1 MRPPC
6 LIESEANRTNIQD
19 GCQCKPGSVLPI
31 EWTRLLKDNPE
42 LTMKDVDTFVKLN
55 KAPQSGIVKGFK
67 FFCEGFIK
75 DYDGVCACMGKLAKQ
90 GVEFLSR
97 Y

>member
-1 MRPPC
+1 MAGNA
-6 LIESEANRTNIQD
+6 S
-19 GCQCKPGSVLPI
+19 SVLPI

-42 LTMKDVDTFVKLN
+42 LTMNHVDTFVKLN
-55 KAPQSGIVKGFK
+55 KAPQSHGGIVKEYK
-67 FFCEGFIK
+67 FFCEGFVK
-75 DYDGVCACMGKLAKQ
+75 DYQGKSYFAVFAFMGKLAKP

>member
-1 MRPPC
+1 MA
-6 LIESEANRTNIQD
+6 ANAS
-19 GCQCKPGSVLPI
+19 SVLPI

-55 KAPQSGIVKGFK
+55 KAPQSGIVKGYK

-75 DYDGVCACMGKLAKQ
+75 DYEGKSFISAVFAVMGKLAKP

-97 Y
+97 YLPTGMIVH

>member
-1 MRPPC
+1 MA
-6 LIESEANRTNIQD
+6 ANVS
-19 GCQCKPGSVLPI
+19 SVLPI

-42 LTMKDVDTFVKLN
+42 LTMKDVDTFIKVN
-55 KAPQSGIVKGFK
+55 KAPQSGIVKGYK
-67 FFCEGFIK
+67 FFSEGFIK
-75 DYDGVCACMGKLAKQ
+75 DYEGKSFISAVFVFMGKLAKP